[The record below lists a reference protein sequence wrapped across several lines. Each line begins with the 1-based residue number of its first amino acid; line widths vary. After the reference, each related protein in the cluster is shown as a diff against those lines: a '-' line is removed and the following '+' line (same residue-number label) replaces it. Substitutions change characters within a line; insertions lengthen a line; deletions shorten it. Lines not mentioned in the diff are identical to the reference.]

1 MSVEKVRP
9 SGLMGWNSAKDPDW
23 NAIYTDQ
30 LTRVYNYFRFR
41 LGRHADIEDLTSRT
55 FEKAWRARI
64 TYNSDLAGFSTWL
77 FKVAQNV
84 GTDYL
89 RSDRDH
95 LRLDTVP
102 NIAGAGTPQEQAE
115 HDSDLAKL
123 ARLTAGLTQREHEL
137 IALKYGAEFSNRL
150 IAKMTGLSE
159 SNVGVILH
167 RVVQSLKARW

>member
-1 MSVEKVRP
+1 
-9 SGLMGWNSAKDPDW
+9 MGWNSAKDPDW

-30 LTRVYNYFRFR
+30 LPRVYNYFRFR
-41 LGRHADIEDLTSRT
+41 LGPHADIEDLTSRT
-55 FEKAWRARI
+55 FEKAWRARM
-64 TYNSDLAGFSTWL
+64 TYSNDLAAFSTWL

-89 RSDRDH
+89 RSERDH

-102 NIAGAGTPQEQAE
+102 DIAGTGTPQEEAE
-115 HDSDLAKL
+115 RDSDLAKL
-123 ARLTAGLTQREHEL
+123 ERLTAELTEREHEL
-137 IALKYGAEFSNRL
+137 IALKYGGDISNRR

-167 RVVQSLKARW
+167 RVVQSLKVRW